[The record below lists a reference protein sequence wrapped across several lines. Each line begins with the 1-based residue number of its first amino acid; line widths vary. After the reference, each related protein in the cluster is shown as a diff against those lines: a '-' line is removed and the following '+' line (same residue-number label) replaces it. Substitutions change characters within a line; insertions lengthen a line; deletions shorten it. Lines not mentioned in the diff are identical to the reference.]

1 MVLFIIAAQ
10 LAAMIIDAKPRKWYL
25 PEWQLKLNQLDRI
38 AKEARTKRQQ
48 AQDMP
53 LERHTASPRHD
64 TG

>member
-1 MVLFIIAAQ
+1 
-10 LAAMIIDAKPRKWYL
+10 MIIDAKPRKWYL

-38 AKEARTKRQQ
+38 AKEACTKRQQ
-48 AQDMP
+48 TQDMP